1 MLKDILKLFSGVS
14 FSKLLQFVYF
24 FTAAGFCSKEEFG
37 NYVFLLTLNLI
48 CVYPVLEWGSELLI
62 SKYTAEKE
70 FTFFSNAL
78 WWKILVFPLLYLAI
92 ISYSSLQWDFP
103 YLLSTYA
110 CLLILIRSLEQS
122 SYAFFRGSGKVEY
135 EALHLTV
142 SRSLSLVLLLAAL
155 SFSAINAY
163 SIFLFQIIGSSC
175 SLAWVHLRF
184 GSRSSLRAL
193 DVSGIRKLIREGFPL
208 ALTALSW
215 LVYFKID
222 ILMIGNLLGRA
233 MSGYYEV
240 AYKILELTF
249 LVPGVIMSVYFRELV
264 LKQGSAEAARS
275 FWKGALFLLAPSLFV
290 LVLTQF
296 AVPYLVPMFLRPDQQ
311 VVLPVY
317 AVLSWSIPLVYLG
330 HLTTQTLVIL
340 GKQKTYLFIMMLGAF
355 FNVLLNA
362 YLIPEWSLK
371 GAALATVATEV
382 FILLATGAFCVR
394 HLHRSSTVR

>member
-1 MLKDILKLFSGVS
+1 M
-14 FSKLLQFVYF
+14 
-24 FTAAGFCSKEEFG
+24 
-37 NYVFLLTLNLI
+37 
-48 CVYPVLEWGSELLI
+48 
-62 SKYTAEKE
+62 
-70 FTFFSNAL
+70 
-78 WWKILVFPLLYLAI
+78 
-92 ISYSSLQWDFP
+92 
-103 YLLSTYA
+103 
-110 CLLILIRSLEQS
+110 
-122 SYAFFRGSGKVEY
+122 
-135 EALHLTV
+135 
-142 SRSLSLVLLLAAL
+142 SLVLLLAAL

-222 ILMIGNLLGRA
+222 ILMIGNLLDRA

-394 HLHRSSTVR
+394 HLHRPSTVR